1 MAKSADKSARTV
13 NAGEVAKG
21 FEILSNGL
29 VQEVKAIGAAL
40 RGVESRWEK
49 ALTHLDRLDID
60 WTLTIAPKG
69 DDRETTVKVRNE
81 DGQQIICTKLEVYN
95 DCKRLAAYLLPPE
108 LCKAALAPSGSI
120 DSELKTKASR
130 EQGSALSK
138 LRKRMKPVEKDE
150 RKPNR
155 KRTVA
160 ARVEEHINSAL
171 ELVKDDS
178 EPAYEHR
185 KLVAC
190 LTEAQKIIR
199 TAVPTTPDESESE

>member
-29 VQEVKAIGAAL
+29 VAEVKAIGTAL

-60 WTLTIAPKG
+60 WTLTVSPKG
-69 DDRETTVKVRNE
+69 DDRETLVKIRDE
-81 DGQQIICTKLEVYN
+81 SGTQIMCTKLEVFT
-95 DCKRLAAYLLPPE
+95 DVKRLAAYLLPPE

-138 LRKRMKPVEKDE
+138 LRKRMKPVEEQE
-150 RKPNR
+150 RTPHR

-160 ARVEEHINSAL
+160 ARVEEHVSKAL
-171 ELVKDDS
+171 ELVQDDS

-190 LTEAQKIIR
+190 LSEAQKIIR